1 MFINLGNDVAGLPPD
16 YEARLEETFG
26 GLALD
31 RDGLPV
37 PNIMG
42 RLCEWTPPR
51 PPATFASYGDYKAA
65 TRHNYHHLPNDNAG
79 SVFQTMIDWL
89 LPGPAEGGVS
99 GDRQPGRVEVQ
110 TGLRYAA
117 NHVLPEFLGEIP
129 RRANPPARPVSRDSQ
144 VARRPVPP
152 PSSALLPRTG
162 PGPSRC
168 PCSRPSS
175 RPRPQKKE
183 VPSQSGWSRVHAT
196 VRTFSSP
203 GYPQGRCAG

>member
-65 TRHNYHHLPNDNAG
+65 ARNNYYHYIIHTACRSLYNDLKLWQRLPDND
-79 SVFQTMIDWL
+79 
-89 LPGPAEGGVS
+89 
-99 GDRQPGRVEVQ
+99 
-110 TGLRYAA
+110 
-117 NHVLPEFLGEIP
+117 
-129 RRANPPARPVSRDSQ
+129 
-144 VARRPVPP
+144 
-152 PSSALLPRTG
+152 
-162 PGPSRC
+162 C
-168 PCSRPSS
+168 
-175 RPRPQKKE
+175 
-183 VPSQSGWSRVHAT
+183 
-196 VRTFSSP
+196 
-203 GYPQGRCAG
+203 